1 MTAVV
6 PDPATP
12 DHDAVVLVVDADDYA
27 SGALTTEARGPRLPH
42 FPAIEGLRGV
52 AVMAV
57 LFFHAGFTWMKGGY
71 LGVSTFFTL
80 SGFLITALLL
90 AERGATAQ
98 IDLRRFWARRF
109 RRLMPASLAALAL
122 ALVFGWF
129 AADAVQQRNLAGD
142 VIACLAYVANWR
154 FLFSNQ
160 SYADLFGAPSPVLQF
175 WSLAIEEQF
184 YLLYPLFAWFALH
197 KLHKSRAWFGGVLAA
212 MIMVSLGITL
222 FGGLSNDAIYYGT
235 ETRAAEI
242 LVGALLAVIIYQR
255 RVTHTIANDEGVRT
269 AVAGVGV
276 VALLVCVGAWITVAQ
291 TRSEIYDGGLFVYAL
306 FSAAVI
312 LAAITP
318 AGPVRWLLAVGPLR
332 YLGRISYG
340 LYLFHWPVFLW
351 ISADRTGLS
360 TTAVFVPRII
370 VTFALAILS
379 YRFLETPVRR
389 GDRLFRVP
397 PVRLAP
403 VAIGAVALAAI
414 LVTLAAPKPVIDFD
428 TAAAQLQNLA
438 TTPPA
443 KPIDPTAADAPFP
456 RMAIFG
462 DSTAL
467 MTGIGVSDWATAG
480 HNADFVDGAAWLGCG
495 IGRGGERRS
504 GKDIGPIPDQCNHWE
519 RTWGQKIR
527 DNQPNIAIVQ
537 IGPWEVADRKLEN
550 DDTWRAP
557 GDPVYDAYLTQE
569 MTLAVDTLSAGG
581 ADVIWLTSPPVGA
594 GKGEDAIQIRGQ
606 AADPARMVRLN
617 QLIEALPA
625 ARPGKVHVVD
635 LAGWLASTGDDQRL
649 RPDGVHFGP
658 DESKEVAKR
667 WLGPTIVTAYKD
679 DWAKR
684 NAIGAKPAP
693 GSTVPAPGSTVPT
706 TAPASTADPSTS
718 AAPGTTA
725 AVPPATVPGS
735 TTYTGPKRK
744 VLVLGD
750 ASSAALADAVK
761 AWGDSSGSLEV
772 VSLQEPDCGIV
783 KTTARNNKGTTEPT
797 PAECDNMV
805 FAWLQA
811 VVTVKPDIVL
821 IIPSAWDLVD
831 GQLVGDT
838 QLRGLGDPA
847 YDDAILK
854 QYTALADSLHKG
866 GPAVAWM
873 NMAPNG
879 AVAPDRIGPYSDV
892 LAQVALAGGPTRP
905 VGRIDFA
912 KFATTRSPSDPAL
925 FGDGA
930 SVSAAAAP
938 AAGEW
943 TGNEVL
949 VYFDEFQASGK

>member
-12 DHDAVVLVVDADDYA
+12 PNEDPPLTLDAADATSTSDPRAAA
-27 SGALTTEARGPRLPH
+27 SGGSRLPH

-57 LFFHAGFTWMKGGY
+57 LLFHAGFTWMKGGY

-90 AERGATAQ
+90 AERGKTAR
-98 IDLRRFWARRF
+98 IDLRVFWARRF
-109 RRLMPASLAALAL
+109 RRLLPASLAALTL
-122 ALVFGWF
+122 ALIFGWF

-154 FLFSNQ
+154 FLLSNQ

-197 KLHKSRAWFGGVLAA
+197 KLQKTRLWFGGVLAA
-212 MIMVSLGITL
+212 MIAVSLGITL
-222 FGGLSNDAIYYGT
+222 FGGLSHDAIYYGT

-242 LVGALLAVIIYQR
+242 LVGGLLAVVIYQR
-255 RVTHTIANDEGVRT
+255 RVTHTIANDEQVRSVI
-269 AVAGVGV
+269 AAIGV
-276 VALLVCVGAWITVAQ
+276 VALAVCVGAWVAIDQ
-291 TRSEIYDGGLFVYAL
+291 TRSEVYDGGLFVYSL

-318 AGPVRWLLAVGPLR
+318 AGPVRWLLAVAPLR
-332 YLGRISYG
+332 FLGRISYG

-351 ISADRTGLS
+351 ISEDRTGLS
-360 TTAVFVPRII
+360 TAVVLIPRLL
-370 VTFALAILS
+370 VTFALALAS

-389 GDRLFRVP
+389 GQPLFHVP
-397 PVRLAP
+397 AVRLAP
-403 VAIGAVALAAI
+403 VAIGVVGVLAI
-414 LVTLAAPKPVIDFD
+414 LVSLAAPKPVIDFD
-428 TAAAQLQNLA
+428 TAAAELQNLSSS
-438 TTPPA
+438 PPA
-443 KPIDPTAADAPFP
+443 KAIDTTAAEAPFP

-467 MTGIGVSDWATAG
+467 MTGIGMSDWATSG

-504 GKDIGPIPDQCNHWE
+504 GKEIGPIPDQCNHWE
-519 RTWGQKIR
+519 RTWGQKVK

-537 IGPWEVADRKLEN
+537 IGPWEVADRKLEGDN
-550 DDTWRAP
+550 TWRAP

-569 MTLAVDTLSAGG
+569 MTLAVDTLSAEG
-581 ADVIWLTSPPVGA
+581 ADVRWLTSPPVGA
-594 GKGEDAIQIRGQ
+594 GQDENAIEIRGQ

-617 QLIEALPA
+617 QLIAALPA
-625 ARPGKVHVVD
+625 ARPGKVHVID
-635 LAGWLASTGDDQRL
+635 LAGWLASTGEDGRL

-658 DESKEVAKR
+658 QESKEVAQR

-684 NAIGAKPAP
+684 NAIGAKAVP
-693 GSTVPAPGSTVPT
+693 GSSVPT
-706 TAPASTADPSTS
+706 TPAPATDPTTAAPPSS
-718 AAPGTTA
+718 DPGTTLPA
-725 AVPPATVPGS
+725 PPPTVPGS
-735 TTYTGPKRK
+735 TTYNGPKRK

-750 ASSAALADAVK
+750 RSSQPLADGLK
-761 AWGDSSGSLEV
+761 AWGDSSAALDV
-772 VSLQEPDCGIV
+772 VSLDEPDCGIV
-783 KTTARNNKGTTEPT
+783 KTTARNNKGSTEPT

-811 VVTVKPDIVL
+811 VVTVKPDLVVIV
-821 IIPSAWDLVD
+821 PSAWDLVD

-838 QLRGLGDPA
+838 QLRGLGDAA

-854 QYTALADSLHKG
+854 QYGALGDSLHKG

-879 AVAPDRIGPYSDV
+879 AVPADRIGPYSD
-892 LAQVALAGGPTRP
+892 LIQKVALGSGASRS

-912 KFATTRSPSDPAL
+912 KYAGNRAPSDPPL
-925 FGDGA
+925 YGDGA
-930 SVSAAAAP
+930 ALSADAAS

-943 TGNEVL
+943 TGNEIL
-949 VYFDEFQASGK
+949 VYFDEYQSSAK